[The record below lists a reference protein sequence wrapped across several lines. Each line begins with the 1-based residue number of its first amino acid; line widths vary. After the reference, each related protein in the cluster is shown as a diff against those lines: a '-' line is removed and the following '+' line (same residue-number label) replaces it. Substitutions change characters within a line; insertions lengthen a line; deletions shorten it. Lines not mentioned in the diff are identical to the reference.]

1 MIAACVKFAA
11 YAAALYPMLKLD
23 LVSEV
28 NPIGHGS
35 MVMALYGLGDSA
47 LLNIRMN
54 NALTTFILLSLT
66 AGTVLSGFAADTM
79 KK

>member
-1 MIAACVKFAA
+1 
-11 YAAALYPMLKLD
+11 
-23 LVSEV
+23 
-28 NPIGHGS
+28 